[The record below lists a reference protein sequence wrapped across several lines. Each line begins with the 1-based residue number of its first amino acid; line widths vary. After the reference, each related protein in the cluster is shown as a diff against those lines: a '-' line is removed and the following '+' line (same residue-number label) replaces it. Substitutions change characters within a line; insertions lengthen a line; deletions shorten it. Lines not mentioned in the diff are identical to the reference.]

1 MHSLALQTVWA
12 GSCNPA
18 TCGACSTS
26 RLSRKGLRAR
36 GLLLHAHLGH
46 DRHLGG
52 ETIPWGAQVPHR
64 SREVLVLWVGIILLG
79 QYPGLAPCSTTASA
93 NALITKQGVY
103 CWCWA
108 GSTETSTAQRSAWGP
123 HHTST
128 HGKRGPRVSSL
139 KKRRKQQAESFAIC
153 TAYFMGLQTNPS
165 AIKSPFSVIVRSI
178 KTKWRLPLK
187 TSFAFIYIIK
197 AILLHIHLG
206 FNSSGLDGLW
216 TDARAFCGC
225 ML

>member
-12 GSCNPA
+12 GSSNPA

-26 RLSRKGLRAR
+26 RLSRKGLQAR

-52 ETIPWGAQVPHR
+52 ETIPWGAQIPHR
-64 SREVLVLWVGIILLG
+64 QQGGGDSSLTLL
-79 QYPGLAPCSTTASA
+79 LAPCSTTASA